1 MQLIFVMLISPA
13 NNKLHIRIR
22 SKLQMELFI
31 NSYELIHRRAH
42 NSQFLSPLILGL
54 LFTIGLP
61 PFHHWYI
68 SLISLAI
75 FLNLHV
81 NSKSVKNVFISVF
94 IFSLGNFSLASY
106 WVVNTFLVV
115 IENTFIGYLVGSVTL
130 IVVASYM
137 AIITSFCITLSVAMA
152 NKVKTINLNI
162 VLLPLAWAISEYLRS
177 TLYGDQPMHYV
188 AYMVGNNDYLIQL
201 ASLLNVYLVSFFL
214 VLISTI
220 LSSGHKHTLYAIA
233 VLILGFSFGV
243 YRESDNFNNDT
254 KTTSINVRLVNAN
267 LTQKKLL
274 QDQNTFR
281 VSDIYSELSKS
292 DLRDAF
298 IPELIIWPES
308 VLQFYTAGKGSG
320 KSNRQHLTKF
330 LHNGQTLITGGPRF
344 QKDKNGK
351 DRFYSSLLHLNSQ
364 GELLGSYDKHMLVP
378 WGEYIP
384 FREFIPKDIADVFG
398 VVDYTP
404 GEGPLSINFKNK
416 FEILPLLC
424 AEGHFPQMISQYQ
437 KDQSLIVM
445 IGNEAWL
452 EGTTEPSQYFINA
465 KFRAVESGLPVLLAS
480 NKGYLAIINHH
491 GIVQDYTYEDRANV
505 LDGQIEIRLKK

>member
-1 MQLIFVMLISPA
+1 MAAITAICVAAFVTIA
-13 NNKLHIRIR
+13 NRI
-22 SKLQMELFI
+22 K
-31 NSYELIHRRAH
+31 
-42 NSQFLSPLILGL
+42 
-54 LFTIGLP
+54 
-61 PFHHWYI
+61 
-68 SLISLAI
+68 
-75 FLNLHV
+75 
-81 NSKSVKNVFISVF
+81 
-94 IFSLGNFSLASY
+94 
-106 WVVNTFLVV
+106 
-115 IENTFIGYLVGSVTL
+115 
-130 IVVASYM
+130 IV
-137 AIITSFCITLSVAMA
+137 
-152 NKVKTINLNI
+152 NLNVI
-162 VLLPLAWAISEYLRS
+162 FIPAAWAISEYLRS

-220 LSSGHKHTLYAIA
+220 LSSGPKYALHAIA
-233 VLILGFSFGV
+233 VLILGFLFGV
-243 YRESDNFNNDT
+243 YRESDSFNDDI
-254 KTTSINVRLVNAN
+254 KTTNINVRLVNAN

-281 VSDIYSELSKS
+281 VSDTYSELSKS
-292 DLRDAF
+292 DYRDAF

-308 VLQFYTAGKGSG
+308 VLQFYTAGNGSG

-330 LHNGQTLITGGPRF
+330 LRNGQTLITGGPRF

-351 DRFYSSLLHLNSQ
+351 DRFYSSLLHLNSR

-384 FREFIPKDIADVFG
+384 FRQFIPKDITDVFG

-437 KDQSLIVM
+437 KNQSIIVM

-491 GIVQDYTYEDRANV
+491 GIVQNYIYEDQASV
-505 LDGQIEIRLKK
+505 LDGQIKVRLN